1 VTFRSKEQNVKSGK
15 KIARGA
21 EKRSI
26 HHNAAILE
34 RNKKGIDNPKAFKSP
49 GSRNKKKCG
58 GC

>member
-1 VTFRSKEQNVKSGK
+1 MKSGK

-49 GSRNKKKCG
+49 GSRNKKRTG